1 MLEFDNAYIK
11 IPSLKLKEDETQAL
25 IKCFNE
31 NQHNKYIYYSE
42 KGTDT
47 SLEII
52 NKIDNPPEIL
62 TRLINCIP
70 SGYFWDL
77 AFLGN
82 YGSIFPHV
90 DDTRQAVISWPLIY
104 EGTPT
109 TFINSEDTEVIT
121 ELYYED
127 NIPALWNTKF
137 WHKVSKASGFRLFF
151 QIELHQSNNYQFYY
165 DLHKNKNLFINT

>member
-31 NQHNKYIYYSE
+31 NQHNKYTYYS
-42 KGTDT
+42 KRGTDT

-52 NKIDNPPEIL
+52 NKVDNPPTIL
-62 TRLINCIP
+62 TRLVNSIP
-70 SGYFWDL
+70 SGYFWDF

-121 ELYYED
+121 DLYYED

-137 WHKVSKASGFRLFF
+137 WHKVNKASGFRLFF
-151 QIELHQSNNYQFYY
+151 QIELHQSNNYQYYY
-165 DLHKNKNLFINT
+165 DLYKSKKLFI